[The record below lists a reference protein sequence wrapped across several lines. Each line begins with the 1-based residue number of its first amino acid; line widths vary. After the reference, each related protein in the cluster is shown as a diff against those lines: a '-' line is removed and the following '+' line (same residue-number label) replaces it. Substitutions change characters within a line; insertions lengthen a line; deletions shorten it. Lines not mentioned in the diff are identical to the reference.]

1 MNEKID
7 IACSSDALKLLREVG
22 KALTSTV
29 ELDAVLRAIMEMIA
43 RLFEPKDWSLLM
55 VDEDK
60 NELYFAIVV
69 GAAADKL
76 RHMRLNVG
84 EGIAGWV
91 AQNGEPVIITDAY
104 HDERFAQW
112 VDQSSGFKTDS
123 MLCVP
128 MMCKGRTLGVIE
140 MINFNAQILTP
151 EHQELL
157 EALADF
163 AAIAIENARFFQR
176 IKELTIVDDCTGLYN
191 SRHMHTLLA
200 TEIAR
205 SARYKHP
212 FSVIFLDLDHF
223 KQVNDTH
230 GHLIGSR
237 LLREIGQ
244 LLRGKLRTVDSAF
257 RYGGDEF
264 VIILP
269 RTTKKEALVVANRL
283 RQALNEAVFFVAEG
297 LNIRITASFGLASY
311 PEDAES
317 KEDML
322 RRSDQAM
329 YVVKESTRDG
339 ICAAEQETIKP
350 SGGGGNGS

>member
-1 MNEKID
+1 MRDELRQSPGTMNEKMD

-22 KALTSTV
+22 KALTSSV

-43 RLFEPKDWSLLM
+43 RLFEPKDWSLLL
-55 VDEDK
+55 VDEDR

-76 RHMRLNVG
+76 KHMRLKMG

-104 HDERFAQW
+104 HDERFAKW

-123 MLCVP
+123 LLCMP
-128 MMCKGRTLGVIE
+128 MACKGRTLGVIE
-140 MINFNAQILTP
+140 MINFNAAALTA
-151 EHQELL
+151 EHQQLL

-163 AAIAIENARFFQR
+163 AAIALENARFFQR
-176 IKELTIVDDCTGLYN
+176 IKQLTIVDDCTGLYN

-205 SARYKHP
+205 SERYRHA

-223 KQVNDTH
+223 KNVNDTH
-230 GHLIGSR
+230 GHLVGSR

-244 LLRGKLRTVDSAF
+244 LLRGKLRAVDSAF

-269 RTTKKEALVVANRL
+269 RTEKQDALIAARRL
-283 RQALNEAVFFVAEG
+283 RQALNDAVFFQAEG
-297 LNIRITASFGLASY
+297 LNIRVTASFGLAAY
-311 PEDAES
+311 PLDALS
-317 KEDML
+317 KEDIL

-329 YVVKESTRDG
+329 YLVKESTRDG
-339 ICAAEQETIKP
+339 IALAPEK
-350 SGGGGNGS
+350 

>member
-1 MNEKID
+1 MNERVD
-7 IACSSDALKLLREVG
+7 IAGSSDAIKLLREVG

-43 RLFEPKDWSLLM
+43 KLFEPKDWSLLL
-55 VDEDK
+55 VDEERG
-60 NELYFAIVV
+60 ELYFAIAV
-69 GAAADKL
+69 GAAAEKL
-76 RHMRLNVG
+76 KHVRLKLG

-91 AQNGEPVIITDAY
+91 AANGEPVIITDAY
-104 HDERFAQW
+104 HDERFAKW

-128 MMCKGRTLGVIE
+128 MLCKGRTLGVIE
-140 MINFNAQILTP
+140 MINFNAAALTA

-157 EALADF
+157 AALADF
-163 AAIAIENARFFQR
+163 AAIALDNARLFQR
-176 IKELTIVDDCTGLYN
+176 IKELTIVDDCSGLYN

-200 TEIAR
+200 AEIAR
-205 SARYKHP
+205 SERYRHS

-223 KQVNDTH
+223 KNVNDTH

-244 LLRGKLRTVDSAF
+244 LLRGKLRTVDAAF

-269 RTTKKEALVVANRL
+269 RTSKKDAMICARRL
-283 RQALNEAVFFVAEG
+283 RQALNEAVFFQEEG
-297 LNIRITASFGLASY
+297 LNIKVTASFGLAGY
-311 PEDAES
+311 PEDATT
-317 KEDML
+317 KEDIL

-329 YVVKESTRDG
+329 YLVKESTRDG
-339 ICAAEQETIKP
+339 IATAEEQ
-350 SGGGGNGS
+350 